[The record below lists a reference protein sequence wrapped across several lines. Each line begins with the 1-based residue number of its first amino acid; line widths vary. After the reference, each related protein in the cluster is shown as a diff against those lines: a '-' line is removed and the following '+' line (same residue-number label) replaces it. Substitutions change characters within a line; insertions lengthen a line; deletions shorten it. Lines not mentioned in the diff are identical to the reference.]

1 MTAPLW
7 VFGYGSLVWRP
18 AFAFSQRR
26 PGFIEGWSRRFWQHS
41 TDHRGVVGAPGRV
54 VTLTPDPGARCWG
67 MAYRVQDETRNAV
80 LAALDHR
87 EKNGYARHITPVRFT
102 DSHAPPISALVY
114 VADQDNDD
122 FAGPASL
129 PDIAAQVRRS
139 RGPSGE
145 NTDYVL
151 ELAAALRLMG
161 AQDPHVFGLA
171 DLLSR

>member
-1 MTAPLW
+1 MTEPLW
-7 VFGYGSLVWRP
+7 IFGYGSLVWRP
-18 AFAFSQRR
+18 AFAFDDRR

-67 MAYRVQDETRNAV
+67 VVYRVQEATRDAV

-87 EKNGYARHITPVRFT
+87 EKNGYARHPTPVLFT
-102 DSHAPPISALVY
+102 EPEAPPVSALVY
-114 VADQDNDD
+114 VASDDNDD

-129 PDIAAQVRRS
+129 PAIAAQVRRS

-151 ELAAALRLMG
+151 ELAAALRSMG
-161 AQDPHVFGLA
+161 AEDPHVFALA
-171 DLLSR
+171 ELVAG